1 MKRDQIQRFSGQYF
15 PTENVPAENFFGL
28 NTEIYCGINIYGE
41 NFSEGEYYSYSL
53 YREYYPA
60 DVCGEHFLS
69 LRLPVALAT
78 RKKLWNVISL
88 RFTTAFFKVFLKF
101 YCK

>member
-1 MKRDQIQRFSGQYF
+1 MGKIF
-15 PTENVPAENFFGL
+15 PKENIIA
-28 NTEIYCGINIYGE
+28 
-41 NFSEGEYYSYSL
+41 YSL